1 MITFY
6 PKGKLDIGP
15 PLRFAAGDPRPA
27 ARREQAV
34 VRAVETA
41 LGRPVETSAEVD
53 YEDWMESSA
62 ILAAILAGGHAARIR
77 LDRYLPPIEIS
88 GTPSPD
94 MVLGRVP
101 LSARVFLSLPD
112 EVRAMEY
119 ATSDVFRRHAGR
131 RIAVC
136 DVPGEGGRAERD
148 LYEAI
153 TRWAGQPVVVKQVQ
167 PAKAWPL
174 LFADVPADATADWAR
189 GWILDEVGYHFAR
202 FEGDRDALLV
212 QDRVDMSCETRF
224 FAVDGRIVSGAA
236 CIEAHTPIDRE
247 EVEGVTA
254 TVFERTRNEGYLFR
268 DLSLARDLEAYASAV
283 AQEAAQEGIGNV
295 VIDVALGPGGKPLV
309 VEMNPAI
316 NAGLYANDP
325 AAIVEAT
332 IAREARL
339 ARDLTADDRDPDAEF
354 GDAP

>member
-15 PLRFAAGDPRPA
+15 SPRFAAGNASPA

-34 VRAVETA
+34 FRAVEA
-41 LGRPVETSAEVD
+41 VLGRPVEASAAVD
-53 YEDWMESSA
+53 YEDWVESSA

-77 LDRYLPPIEIS
+77 LDRYLAPIEIP

-101 LSARVFLSLPD
+101 LSARAFLSLPD

-131 RIAVC
+131 RICVC

-153 TRWAGQPVVVKQVQ
+153 TRWSGQPVVIKQVQ

-174 LFADVPADATADWAR
+174 LFADVPADATPDWAR
-189 GWILDEVGYHFAR
+189 RWILD
-202 FEGDRDALLV
+202 
-212 QDRVDMSCETRF
+212 Q
-224 FAVDGRIVSGAA
+224 I
-236 CIEAHTPIDRE
+236 
-247 EVEGVTA
+247 
-254 TVFERTRNEGYLFR
+254 
-268 DLSLARDLEAYASAV
+268 
-283 AQEAAQEGIGNV
+283 
-295 VIDVALGPGGKPLV
+295 
-309 VEMNPAI
+309 
-316 NAGLYANDP
+316 
-325 AAIVEAT
+325 
-332 IAREARL
+332 
-339 ARDLTADDRDPDAEF
+339 
-354 GDAP
+354 